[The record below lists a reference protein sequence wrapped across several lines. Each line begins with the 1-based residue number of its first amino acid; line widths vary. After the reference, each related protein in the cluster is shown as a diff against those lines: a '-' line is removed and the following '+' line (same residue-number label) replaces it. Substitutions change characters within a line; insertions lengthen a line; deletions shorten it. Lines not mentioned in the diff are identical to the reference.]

1 MIELCFKWKLKNIM
15 TKHILNNWDLK
26 AESYMEAKLRYSGFG
41 CEIFEFFKSELSL
54 NLNDFQFYQPIN
66 QPEDVIAYYKLGNI
80 EFAVQLDPLC
90 EVICIWNNSISV
102 EINFFVKDYYTKV
115 VEIIK
120 TKIL

>member
-1 MIELCFKWKLKNIM
+1 MIELCFKWKLKDIM
-15 TKHILNNWDLK
+15 TANILNSWNLK

-41 CEIFEFFKSELSL
+41 YEIFEFFKSELSL
-54 NLNDFQFYQPIN
+54 NLNNFQFYQPIN
-66 QPEDVIAYYKLGNI
+66 QPEDLIAYYKLDNI

-102 EINFFVKDYYTKV
+102 EVNFFVKDYYAKV
-115 VEIIK
+115 IEIIK